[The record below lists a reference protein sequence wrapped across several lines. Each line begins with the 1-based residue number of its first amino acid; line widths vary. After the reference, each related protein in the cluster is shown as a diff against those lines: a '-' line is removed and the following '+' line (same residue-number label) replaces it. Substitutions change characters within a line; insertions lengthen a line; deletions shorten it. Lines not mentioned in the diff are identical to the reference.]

1 MPQYMPDITPYY
13 IYKVLTNACVWLT
26 NQKIKQKK

>member
-13 IYKVLTNACVWLT
+13 IYKDVTGACVWLT